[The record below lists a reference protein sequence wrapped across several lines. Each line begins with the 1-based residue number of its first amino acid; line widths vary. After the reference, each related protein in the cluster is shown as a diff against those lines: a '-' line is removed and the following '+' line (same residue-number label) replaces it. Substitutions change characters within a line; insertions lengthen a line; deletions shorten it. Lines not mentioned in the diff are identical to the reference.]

1 MATALTRKS
10 RKIVKKMNTLDLTLK
25 IHELRKSVRED
36 ASLLEVA
43 ERELTRRKNS
53 ELLPKETEEFNNG
66 D

>member
-10 RKIVKKMNTLDLTLK
+10 RKIVKKMNTLDLNLK